1 MYNGNLYEKMK
12 LRDRFKDISTLAL
25 FTLAV
30 AVISVVIMNLLIY
43 PITIFAVN
51 NKSAFNFIVKDLSIF
66 GIAAILIIILGLKIH
81 RLRKEGLAVR
91 EIVTYLARKPLYYI
105 SIFFF
110 FIVTSSVLIFLLY
123 ILLSNNYYLLYKLT
137 NN

>member
-1 MYNGNLYEKMK
+1 MYNGNLYEKRK
-12 LRDRFKDISTLAL
+12 LRDRFKEIFTLAV

-43 PITIFAVN
+43 PVTIFAVN
-51 NKSAFNFIVKDLSIF
+51 HKNTFNFIVKDLSIF
-66 GIAAILIIILGLKIH
+66 GLVALFIFFICLKIYH
-81 RLRKEGLAVR
+81 LKKNGLSAR
-91 EIVTYLARKPLYYI
+91 DIIKYLMRKPFYYV

-110 FIVTSSVLIFLLY
+110 FIITSSVLLFLLY
-123 ILLSNNYYLLYKLT
+123 VLLSNNYYLLYKIT

>member
-12 LRDRFKDISTLAL
+12 LRDRFKDITTLAV

-30 AVISVVIMNLLIY
+30 AVLSVVIMNLLIY
-43 PITIFAVN
+43 PVTIFAVN
-51 NKSAFNFIVKDLSIF
+51 NKNAFNFIVKDLSIF
-66 GIAAILIIILGLKIH
+66 GLIAVLIAFLGLKIH
-81 RLRKEGLAVR
+81 RLRKEGLGAR
-91 EIVTYLARKPLYYI
+91 DIIIYLVRKPLYYLAV
-105 SIFFF
+105 FFF
-110 FIVTSSVLIFLLY
+110 FILTSSVLIFLLY

>member
-12 LRDRFKDISTLAL
+12 LGGRFREIATLAL

-43 PITIFAVN
+43 PVTIFAVSHKN
-51 NKSAFNFIVKDLSIF
+51 AFNFIVKDLSIF
-66 GIAAILIIILGLKIH
+66 GLAAVFLAFLAVRIR
-81 RLRKEGLAVR
+81 RLRKEGLAAR
-91 EIVTYLARKPLYYI
+91 DIIIYLARKPLYYI

-110 FIVTSSVLIFLLY
+110 FIITSAVLIFLLY
-123 ILLSNNYYLLYKLT
+123 VLLSNNYYLLYRLT